1 MFSSGITPASQAA
14 PDIVRAL
21 NAVAALDHRSIPGGE
36 ALNIKYTPRR
46 ADQDAD
52 AYLEPLRNIER
63 YNVSYLFR
71 SKDSSI
77 LTSAQFCNGRMRVR
91 GELTPLISDI
101 GRGST
106 VDGPGLRTVVFFKGC
121 PLRCVW
127 CHNPECMLARR
138 ELVQIDERCGRCGAC
153 IDCCPT
159 GELSTRGVARR
170 PQWETSHYELPTTG
184 IITRV
189 PRKRRRHVHN
199 AVDNYVRGVR
209 QCAQRDWRPPMIY
222 FDESFLTLSWDEGAN
237 VVCAQWKDTVEG
249 EPMRRGLEVGLELVA
264 LKQSEKWL
272 VDSRTLGSI
281 DPADVKWVNDNWI
294 PRAVDAGLRW
304 MAFVLAKKVVMK
316 LTMKSFMA
324 RINDRDLS
332 SAYFDDPDEAWGWIR
347 AQS

>member
-138 ELVQIDERCGRCGAC
+138 ELVQIDERCGRCGGAS
-153 IDCCPT
+153 IAAQPVSCP
-159 GELSTRGVARR
+159 RVAWLDARSGR
-170 PQWETSHYELPTTG
+170 PPTT
-184 IITRV
+184 
-189 PRKRRRHVHN
+189 
-199 AVDNYVRGVR
+199 
-209 QCAQRDWRPPMIY
+209 
-222 FDESFLTLSWDEGAN
+222 SFPLRASSPGFPASAADTCTMPLTTTFA
-237 VVCAQWKDTVEG
+237 A
-249 EPMRRGLEVGLELVA
+249 
-264 LKQSEKWL
+264 
-272 VDSRTLGSI
+272 
-281 DPADVKWVNDNWI
+281 
-294 PRAVDAGLRW
+294 
-304 MAFVLAKKVVMK
+304 
-316 LTMKSFMA
+316 
-324 RINDRDLS
+324 
-332 SAYFDDPDEAWGWIR
+332 
-347 AQS
+347 